1 MKKIFLIFALGTLVS
16 SCGSGPDVC
25 DCVDNAMN
33 IMDPSSFD
41 ADLQKECEE
50 YAEGLGD
57 EDKAERIVQALD
69 CMVD

>member
-1 MKKIFLIFALGTLVS
+1 MKKIFLIFAIGTLVS

-50 YAEGLGD
+50 YAKGLSD
-57 EDKAERIVQALD
+57 EDKAERGVQGLE
-69 CMVD
+69 CMAD